1 MGGRAMSHKPLIAK
15 QKYRLNR
22 RLIFFS
28 LIFVFF
34 TFITAILHQISM
46 WNALPQYTPLPNWLF
61 YPLVVSFAI
70 TFMDMVLWFS
80 ILLILEF
87 LGIMAVIYA
96 FSFAGLYHF
105 SLSDFGNN
113 TFTAILSFILLFINV
128 VWYFDLYPPIHALL
142 THTYFDKTGE
152 WKSGKAYE
160 NYYNENYKESD
171 NKPAEREP
179 KTVTHTKE
187 EIARLLNLW
196 QQKYAQATTD
206 EGRKEANEMIRKYQ
220 DEYEKVKAQKRTT
233 PERALI
239 DRKGDKN

>member
-1 MGGRAMSHKPLIAK
+1 MRHKPLIAK
-15 QKYRLNR
+15 KKYRLNR
-22 RLIFFS
+22 RLIIFS
-28 LIFVFF
+28 FIFIFF
-34 TFITAILHQISM
+34 TFITALLHQISM
-46 WNALPQYTPLPNWLF
+46 WNALPQYTFIPNWLF
-61 YPLVVSFAI
+61 YPLIVSFFIAFVDVI
-70 TFMDMVLWFS
+70 IWFG

-87 LGIMAVIYA
+87 LGIMAVVYA
-96 FSFAGLYHF
+96 FSFTGLF
-105 SLSDFGNN
+105 SFAYVWHLFGNN
-113 TFTAILSFILLFINV
+113 TFTAVFSAILLIIDV
-128 VWYFDLYPPIHALL
+128 IWYFDLFAPIHALL

-220 DEYEKVKAQKRTT
+220 DEYEKVKAQNGTT
-233 PERALI
+233 PERAKLTQG
-239 DRKGDKN
+239 GDKK